1 MSTGDT
7 IINIAKYR
15 KNNKCE
21 IWGFEPH
28 RELFCQAKAGLE
40 AAGIKNVHLVHMA
53 IAEED
58 GIIGVGSY
66 LG

>member
-7 IINIAKYR
+7 IINIAEYR
-15 KNNKCE
+15 KNDKCE
-21 IWGFEPH
+21 IWGFEPD

-53 IAEED
+53 IADEG
-58 GIIGVGSY
+58 GIVGVSSS